1 MSVCQVLAKAS
12 MMAQKKVLYL
22 ALLLALASLA
32 SACSADPTSEKESI
46 SEAEASSR
54 EAFLKIREADSEG
67 GNVSALAERFNRALE
82 LLEEARALAN
92 GTSYEQASALAQEA
106 SQLFNAISIDAVELQ
121 KRAAEEASNRR
132 TFLIL
137 SAPVA
142 IISIT
147 LISYFSIMFWRKRS
161 VRRIME
167 MKVEEVR

>member
-1 MSVCQVLAKAS
+1 
-12 MMAQKKVLYL
+12 
-22 ALLLALASLA
+22 
-32 SACSADPTSEKESI
+32 
-46 SEAEASSR
+46 
-54 EAFLKIREADSEG
+54 
-67 GNVSALAERFNRALE
+67 
-82 LLEEARALAN
+82 
-92 GTSYEQASALAQEA
+92 LAQEA

-132 TFLIL
+132 TFAIL